1 MISAHTRVERAVERL
16 TSERFDEQSIPYL
29 RIGPDEDLDEV
40 RLGRGPSG
48 TYRLWARLPSGGAGA
63 GKTGTGTMLPAE
75 RETLATE
82 DGGVC
87 QFLRISCDNPRLNR
101 TFLSLVA
108 EMLDDV
114 ETAGTPVADA
124 LSNVIDSWR
133 ELLRSRE
140 KKMERS
146 EAIGLFGELVVLQ
159 HLVTIEGRQAL
170 TAWRGAENYRHD
182 FSRRNAL
189 EVKTCTGFGEP
200 RVRIHGLHQLEPP
213 TGHKLHLMALRI
225 DENASGRTIP
235 DLVDELV
242 AAGIPR
248 GQMLRKIGK
257 TMEELERTA
266 SCFVVEEMRLFEVG
280 PDFPGIRPSTLVGNA
295 VHGVD
300 DLAYSLS
307 LDLCPSPLT
316 EDSLQNV
323 LGAL

>member
-1 MISAHTRVERAVERL
+1 MISAHARVERAFERL
-16 TSERFDEQSIPYL
+16 AAERFDEQTMPYL
-29 RIGPDEDLDEV
+29 RIGPDDDLDEV

-48 TYRLWARLPSGGAGA
+48 TYRLWVRLPSGGAGA
-63 GKTGTGTMLPAE
+63 GEAGTGPVLTVE
-75 RETLATE
+75 QETLATE
-82 DGGVC
+82 DGGTC
-87 QFLRISCDNPRLNR
+87 QFLRVSCEDPRLNR

-124 LSNVIDSWR
+124 LSKVIDSWR

-140 KKMERS
+140 REMERS
-146 EAIGLFGELVVLQ
+146 EAIGLFGELVVLH
-159 HLVTIEGRQAL
+159 HLVTIEGRHAL
-170 TAWRGAENYRHD
+170 SAWRGAENYRHD

-189 EVKTCTGFGEP
+189 EVKTYTGFGEP

-213 TGHKLHLMALRI
+213 TGHKLHLVALRI
-225 DENASGRTIP
+225 DENASGRTIAGA
-235 DLVDELV
+235 VDELV

-257 TMEELERTA
+257 TMDELERTA
-266 SCFVVEEMRLFEVG
+266 SCFVIEETRLFEVG
-280 PDFPGIRPSTLVGNA
+280 PDFPGIRPSTLAKDA
-295 VHGVD
+295 VRGVD
-300 DLAYSLS
+300 DLSYSLS

-316 EDSLQNV
+316 EDALQDV